1 MWKFAAISFLTIL
14 VVWLWQVFCWVW
26 LEPRRIERLL
36 RKQGF
41 KGNSYKLLFGDTKEI
56 ADVYK
61 EAHSKP
67 LGLHDDI
74 VPRVMPFVVK
84 TINTYGK
91 NSFAWI
97 GPRPRVYISDA
108 EFMREVLTRHTNF
121 QKNFRVT
128 NKIYKLLVGGIVEF
142 EEEKWTRHRMK
153 LNPAFHLDRLKHMCP
168 IVQSC
173 CETILTDWKKKMKDG
188 SGVVDVFHYL
198 EAYTGSAV
206 TTALF
211 THPFDA
217 DMRKCFHLL
226 RDLSLMANIAVKTF
240 DIPGKG
246 YLPTAAHRKAKA
258 MEAEVRDS
266 FRTMINDR
274 LKKRRAGIEDGR
286 DLFDL
291 FLDELYDEKSA
302 KEVDIEGIVDD
313 AIGNCKL
320 FYFAGYETTSN
331 LLVWTMVNLAIHQD
345 WQTRGREEVYR
356 ILGKRTKLQPDDLSQ
371 LKIVNMIIH
380 EVLRLFPPVFELS
393 RVVEEDTKLGDTMIP
408 KDILIQLPIAMLHR
422 KPEIWG
428 EDAHLFK
435 PERFAEGVLKA
446 ANGQAA
452 FMPFGWGP
460 RICIGQNFAIM
471 EAKIFLATLLQ
482 TFDWE
487 LSAEYTHAP
496 YAAFTVQPQHGAPL
510 VLRQIAQ

>member
-1 MWKFAAISFLTIL
+1 MWKFAAISVATIV
-14 VVWLWQVFCWVW
+14 VVWLWQVFHWVW
-26 LEPRRIERLL
+26 VEPRRLEKLL

-41 KGNSYKLLFGDTKEI
+41 KGNSYKLLHGDTKEI
-56 ADVYK
+56 ADMYRQV
-61 EAHSKP
+61 HSKP
-67 LGLHDDI
+67 IGLHDDI
-74 VPRVMPFVVK
+74 MPRVMPFILK

-97 GPRPRVYISDA
+97 GPRPRIYISDPDH
-108 EFMREVLTRHTNF
+108 MREVLTRHIDF
-121 QKNFRVT
+121 QKNFRTT
-128 NKIYKLLVGGIVEF
+128 NKVYKLLVGGIVEF
-142 EEEKWTRHRMK
+142 EEDKWTRYRMK

-168 IVQSC
+168 IVQGC

-206 TTALF
+206 TCALF
-211 THPFDA
+211 THAYD
-217 DMRKCFHLL
+217 DEMRKCFHLL
-226 RDLSLMANIAVKTF
+226 RDLSLMANIAVRTF
-240 DIPGKG
+240 DVPGKG
-246 YLPTAAHRKAKA
+246 YLPTALHRKARA
-258 MEAEVRDS
+258 MEGEVRDS
-266 FRTMINDR
+266 FRTMVNER
-274 LKKRRAGIEDGR
+274 VKKRRAGIEDGR

-302 KEVDIEGIVDD
+302 KEVDVESIVDD

-356 ILGKRTKLQPDDLSQ
+356 VLAGRKKLHPDDLSQ
-371 LKIVNMIIH
+371 LKICNMIIH
-380 EVLRLFPPVFELS
+380 EVLRLFPPIFELS
-393 RVVEEDTKLGDTMIP
+393 RVVEEDTKLGDYIIP
-408 KDILIQLPIAMLHR
+408 KDILIQLPIGMLHR

-428 EDAHLFK
+428 PDAHLFK
-435 PERFAEGVLKA
+435 PERFADGILKA

-452 FMPFGWGP
+452 LLPFGWGP

-482 TFDWE
+482 TFTWD
-487 LSAEYTHAP
+487 LSPQYIHAP

-510 VLRQIAQ
+510 VLQEIRA

>member
-1 MWKFAAISFLTIL
+1 MWKFAVISLLTIF
-14 VVWLWQVFCWVW
+14 VVWLWQVFNWVW
-26 LEPRRIERLL
+26 LEPRRIEKFL

-41 KGNSYKLLFGDTKEI
+41 KGNSYKFLFGDTKEI
-56 ADVYK
+56 AESYK

-74 VPRVMPFVVK
+74 VPRVMPFVLK

-108 EFMREVLTRHTNF
+108 DFMRE
-121 QKNFRVT
+121 
-128 NKIYKLLVGGIVEF
+128 
-142 EEEKWTRHRMK
+142 
-153 LNPAFHLDRLKHMCP
+153 HMCP
-168 IVQSC
+168 IVQTC
-173 CETILTDWKKKMKDG
+173 CETILNDWKKKMKDG

-211 THPFDA
+211 SHPFDA
-217 DMRKCFHLL
+217 EMRKCFHLL

-246 YLPTAAHRKAKA
+246 YLPTPAHRKAKA
-258 MEAEVRDS
+258 MEAEVRQS
-266 FRTMINDR
+266 FRNMVNDR

-291 FLDELYDEKSA
+291 FLDELYDENNA
-302 KEVDIEGIVDD
+302 KQVDIESIVDD

-331 LLVWTMVNLAIHQD
+331 LLVWTMVNLAIHED
-345 WQTRGREEVYR
+345 WQTRGREEVFR
-356 ILGKRTKLQPDDLSQ
+356 ILGNRKKLLPDDVSQ
-371 LKIVNMIIH
+371 LKVVNMIIH

-393 RVVEEDTKLGDTMIP
+393 RVVEEDTKLGNYIIP
-408 KDILIQLPIAMLHR
+408 KDILIQLPIAMIHR

-471 EAKIFLATLLQ
+471 EAKIFVATLLQ
-482 TFDWE
+482 TFTWE
-487 LSAEYTHAP
+487 LSPEYTHAP

-510 VLRQIAQ
+510 MLHEIGQS